1 MPNREINARI
11 ASIRKLREYK
21 QSDVAEFLGI
31 KVSTYSQMERKGN
44 ITGEMI
50 LRLAEIFDVD
60 PKIILC
66 GEETEETPVS
76 VPTTVSDPPQI
87 MLTNSESNVIKILRN
102 LNKPKQEQVFDA
114 ISKIAGLGKYKGIKN

>member
-21 QSDVAEFLGI
+21 QADVAEFLGI

-66 GEETEETPVS
+66 GEEIEETPVS

-102 LNKPKQEQVFDA
+102 LNKSKQEQVFDA